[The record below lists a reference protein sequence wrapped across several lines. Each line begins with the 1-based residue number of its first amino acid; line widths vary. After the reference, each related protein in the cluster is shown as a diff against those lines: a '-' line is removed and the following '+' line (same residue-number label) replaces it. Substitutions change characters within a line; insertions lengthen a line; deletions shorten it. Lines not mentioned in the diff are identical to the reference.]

1 MLVTILIG
9 LPGSGKSFV
18 AKKLS
23 KNPLR
28 NTYIV
33 SSDSIREEICGN
45 PNDQSH
51 NAEVFQTLKERIVSH
66 LELYHNVIVD
76 ATNINR
82 KNRLDIVHY
91 IEEKIVGFCDYNL
104 IKYLIVATPYYQCQI
119 NNLKRDRQVPREVI
133 ERMYK
138 NFEFPTFTEL
148 YGGEIEIY
156 YPFILDKEFYG
167 VEHPYDKLFNI
178 SHDNPHHSKSIGGH
192 LFEAYQKMS
201 QMTNDKVMLKAAELH
216 DIGKPFCKT
225 TDEEGVAHYRS
236 HDNVGSYEA
245 MFYGKILGY
254 SDREIVELCNLIEF
268 HMKSRFCKTE
278 KALTKLKNLV
288 GEEIF
293 FKLKMLNIVD
303 EEAH

>member
-33 SSDSIREEICGN
+33 SSDSIREEICEN

-51 NAEVFQTLKERIVSH
+51 NTEVFQILKERVVSH
-66 LELYHNVIVD
+66 LELFRNVIID

-91 IEEKIVGFCDYNL
+91 IEKRIVGFYDYNM
-104 IKYLIVATPYYQCQI
+104 IKYLVVATPYYQCQI

-138 NFEFPTFTEL
+138 NFEFPTITEL
-148 YGGEIEIY
+148 YDEEIEIY
-156 YPFILDKEFYG
+156 YPFNLDKEIYG
-167 VEHPYDKLFNI
+167 IEHPYDRLFNI
-178 SHDNPHHSKSIGGH
+178 SHNNPHHSKSIGGH

-201 QMTNDKVMLKAAELH
+201 QMTNNKVMLKAAELH

-225 TDEEGVAHYRS
+225 IDEEKIAHYYN

-245 MFYGKILGY
+245 MFYGKMLGY
-254 SDREIVELCNLIEF
+254 SDREVIELCNLIEF
-268 HMKSRFCKTE
+268 HMKSKFWKTE
-278 KALTKLKNLV
+278 KGLTELKNLV